1 MQQNITSQSL
11 EAFLV
16 QGNSVCCEEDWGDF
30 WKDGEEQVVYKVSYT
45 DVFVETTQVI
55 LTPELLL
62 SRYYHKS

>member
-16 QGNSVCCEEDWGDF
+16 QGSSVCCEEDQGDF
-30 WKDGEEQVVYKVSYT
+30 WKDGEEQVVYKLSYT
-45 DVFVETTQVI
+45 DVFVETAQVI
-55 LTPELLL
+55 LTPESLL